1 MTAHAT
7 GPDEAPGADE
17 RIPAHR
23 PDAPDENPVRAEA
36 PSAATG
42 AAPRSDALSDRDRRI
57 LALESRTFR
66 YVGAKERRIRE
77 ELGMTPLAY
86 MVRLNA
92 LLDEPAA
99 LREAPALVHRLRA
112 RRTSATGEERGEE
125 RGDLS
130 GGGRVA

>member
-1 MTAHAT
+1 MDSSLSAQPP
-7 GPDEAPGADE
+7 GPSDAP
-17 RIPAHR
+17 R
-23 PDAPDENPVRAEA
+23 PDASASGA
-36 PSAATG
+36 CPSG
-42 AAPRSDALSDRDRRI
+42 SPLSDRDRRI

-86 MVRLNA
+86 VVRLNA

-112 RRTSATGEERGEE
+112 RRTSSTGEEQYRE
-125 RGDLS
+125 RGDLD

>member
-1 MTAHAT
+1 MIAHAT
-7 GPDEAPGADE
+7 GPEEAPGADE

-86 MVRLNA
+86 VVRLNV

-112 RRTSATGEERGEE
+112 RRTSSTGEDRDGGSGEVT
-125 RGDLS
+125 

>member
-7 GPDEAPGADE
+7 GPEEAPGADE
-17 RIPAHR
+17 RIPADR

-112 RRTSATGEERGEE
+112 RRTSSTGEDRDGGSGEVT
-125 RGDLS
+125 

>member
-1 MTAHAT
+1 MTHPET
-7 GPDEAPGADE
+7 GAAETPGADE
-17 RIPAHR
+17 QPVLESAGASG
-23 PDAPDENPVRAEA
+23 AP
-36 PSAATG
+36 
-42 AAPRSDALSDRDRRI
+42 LSDRDRRI

-86 MVRLNA
+86 VVRLNA